1 MIKREL
7 QKDPALVN
15 ENWDRFLPHFK
26 KRNLPKRRVPHN
38 ITDKSKKTYTV
49 SPHLISNLSRTLK
62 HPHSP
67 SLPPPKNPKSTSK
80 SSPAN
85 ISSPSKAKNA
95 PREKSEKRN
104 DAKRK
109 TRRRRSGKRILSL
122 QLKRAT
128 RRRKRST
135 KARQKKNGGR
145 ERRRRKEG
153 RLRWSRTMMSSLV
166 LGRCWHLYSSLPLTR
181 PMRRSFSPKLCAA
194 ANFLTV
200 PSFPSLY
207 IALWWEVIFL
217 NLVVFSAKAE

>member
-49 SPHLISNLSRTLK
+49 SPLSIPNPSRALT
-62 HPHSP
+62 HPHSH

-85 ISSPSKAKNA
+85 IFSPSKAKNA
-95 PREKSEKRN
+95 PREKSEKRS

-109 TRRRRSGKRILSL
+109 TRRRRSGRRILSHRS
-122 QLKRAT
+122 KWAT
-128 RRRKRST
+128 RRRKGSM
-135 KARQKKNGGR
+135 KARQKKNGKRGK
-145 ERRRRKEG
+145 RRRKEE
-153 RLRWSRTMMSSLV
+153 RLQWRSWMMSSLI
-166 LGRCWHLYSSLPLTR
+166 LRRRRNLYSSSLLARIRYEGPLRVAINFFSHHIFPLT
-181 PMRRSFSPKLCAA
+181 
-194 ANFLTV
+194 
-200 PSFPSLY
+200 
-207 IALWWEVIFL
+207 
-217 NLVVFSAKAE
+217 

>member
-49 SPHLISNLSRTLK
+49 SPLSISNSSRALT

-67 SLPPPKNPKSTSK
+67 SPPLPKNPKSTSK

-85 ISSPSKAKNA
+85 ISSLSKVKNA
-95 PREKSEKRN
+95 LPEKSEKRS

-109 TRRRRSGKRILSL
+109 TRRRRSGKRILSHRS
-122 QLKRAT
+122 KRAT
-128 RRRKRST
+128 RRRKGSM
-135 KARQKKNGGR
+135 KARQKKNGKL
-145 ERRRRKEG
+145 ERRRRKKE
-153 RLRWSRTMMSSLV
+153 RLQWWSWMTSSLI
-166 LGRCWHLYSSLPLTR
+166 LRQRWNLYSSSLLAHIRYEGPLCIAINFSRHFFPLT
-181 PMRRSFSPKLCAA
+181 
-194 ANFLTV
+194 
-200 PSFPSLY
+200 
-207 IALWWEVIFL
+207 
-217 NLVVFSAKAE
+217 